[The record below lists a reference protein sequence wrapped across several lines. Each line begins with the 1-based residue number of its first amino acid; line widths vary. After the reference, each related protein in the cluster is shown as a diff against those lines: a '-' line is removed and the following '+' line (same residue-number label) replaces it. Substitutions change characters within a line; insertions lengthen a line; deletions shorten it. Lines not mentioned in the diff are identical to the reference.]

1 MGINY
6 ISIIIFKLLTKPN
19 PMKTFCLT
27 ALIAVL
33 ILSTNE
39 SINGQITVDGYSI
52 NPKLGAGNI
61 PSGDNLSGLSGVAGV
76 EINTFKNHIIYA
88 LDYYHYEE
96 FVLFAYPTEKYNQID
111 FLIGKYIGDRLFR
124 FQYQGGLGTFWGF
137 KRGDKIGNYDDHK
150 KDNFFTI
157 GIPLK
162 LGFKVIPAR
171 FISIGI
177 DFQANINFEKPTNM
191 ALISLEFGKLRD
203 KSDKP

>member
-1 MGINY
+1 
-6 ISIIIFKLLTKPN
+6 
-19 PMKTFCLT
+19 MKSFCLT

-52 NPKLGAGNI
+52 NPKLGAGI
-61 PSGDNLSGLSGVAGV
+61 FPSENNLSGLSGVAGV
-76 EINTFKNHIIYA
+76 EINAFKNHIIYA
-88 LDYYHYEE
+88 LDYYHHEE
-96 FVLFAYPTEKYNQID
+96 FVLFADPAEKYNQID

-137 KRGDKIGNYDDHK
+137 KRGDKTGTNFDHK

-162 LGFKVIPAR
+162 LGFKVIPSR

-177 DFQANINFEKPTNM
+177 DFLANINFEKPTNM

-203 KSDKP
+203 KSGKP